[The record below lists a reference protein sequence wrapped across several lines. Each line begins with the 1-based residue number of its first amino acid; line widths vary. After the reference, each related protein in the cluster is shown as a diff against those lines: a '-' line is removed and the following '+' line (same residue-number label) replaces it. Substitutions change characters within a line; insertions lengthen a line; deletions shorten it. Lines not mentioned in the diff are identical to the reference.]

1 VTEGEDKGDERVAG
15 VDTTHVSGKLDV
27 ARLMSNIN
35 EFLKRSGAAINGAT
49 GQEPPGPLSKKEIDK
64 ISEVVKD
71 PQFDVYV
78 GKEDETIR
86 RVAGRVE
93 FDVPE
98 DSRASLGG
106 ISGGS
111 LEFSVELA
119 NVNGDQQI
127 EAPAKARPISE
138 LTRSLGGTGVL
149 GGVTGDGS
157 SGGDG
162 TGATPLQPNG
172 TGTAPATTDQRPDA
186 EDFKAYAKCLDD
198 AKPEDTDALQRC
210 AELLNRP

>member
-1 VTEGEDKGDERVAG
+1 VTEGEDKGDEHVAG
-15 VDTTHVSGKLDV
+15 VNTTHVSGKLNV

-35 EFLKRSGAAINGAT
+35 EFVRRSGAAINGTT
-49 GQEPPGPLSKKEIDK
+49 GQNPPAPLSKKDIEN
-64 ISEVVKD
+64 ISKVVKD
-71 PQFDVYV
+71 PEFDVYV
-78 GKEDETIR
+78 GKDDDTIR

-98 DSRASLGG
+98 DRRASLGG

-111 LEFSVELA
+111 LEFSVEFS

-157 SGGDG
+157 TSDNNGG
-162 TGATPLQPNG
+162 TTPLHPSG
-172 TGTAPATTDQRPDA
+172 TGTAPTTTDQRPDA

-198 AKPEDTDALQRC
+198 ARPEDTDALQRC
-210 AELLNRP
+210 AKLLNRP